1 MDELKVRD
9 DLANIYTSPERQ
21 GPFVAMCDELA
32 KGAGSLIP
40 AVYKNGAAVMAA
52 MLTGRELGFGPMQS
66 LRMLFPI
73 NGVVGIYSQAM
84 EALLER
90 AGIRRDIV
98 EWTPT
103 RCAIKF
109 TRGDRTAEFDYTMDE
124 AVQSGDAKKNPS
136 YEKRPKDML
145 YARCMAR
152 GARKIA
158 ADILGGLYTEDE
170 RETIQV
176 IPATVSMGSEVV
188 GQATQAA
195 DIDAAF
201 AALSKKAPGC
211 DDGRVTL

>member
-103 RCAIKF
+103 RCEIRF
-109 TRGDRTAEFDYTMDE
+109 TRGDRTATFDYTMDE

-158 ADILGGLYTEDE
+158 ADILGGLYVEEE

-176 IPATVSMGSEVV
+176 IPATVSMGAEVV
-188 GQATQAA
+188 AQASTTPT

-201 AALSKKAPGC
+201 AALSGGTSEPKK
-211 DDGRVTL
+211 

>member
-176 IPATVSMGSEVV
+176 IPATVSMGAEV
-188 GQATQAA
+188 ATTQAA

-201 AALSKKAPGC
+201 AALSDAKKDAIE
-211 DDGRVTL
+211 GRR